1 MKKRMLEENYEGE
14 YNCYKNYKNK
24 GQINFWISDKN
35 GNEDSIFIKTEQL
48 EDETYKTHLDV
59 KEYNENF
66 YHKNGEVYLNLYSEN
81 KLNIEDLFERLKEE
95 YKEGSEVHYQKIL
108 EEFPTFKNP
117 YKVEG
122 DIKNTNSFIEL
133 KKCEDLYLSLSEDN
147 KYNGNVR
154 ETYRKCDTEDS
165 HSYSF
170 YSNEREEHCYEC
182 ILPNGNLSFEYKEKG
197 YPKFE
202 TDKMRFEIKGNQ
214 IKFNDMTPEEMV
226 KQGNFGNIHK
236 FNIKSDKDLEIVS
249 KRFYKKLNF
258 IMNNNT
264 GDIIKCRS
272 EIQEKIIKNFEK
284 SFNKIK
290 NQMLKQ
296 ENNKNSVLK

>member
-1 MKKRMLEENYEGE
+1 
-14 YNCYKNYKNK
+14 
-24 GQINFWISDKN
+24 
-35 GNEDSIFIKTEQL
+35 
-48 EDETYKTHLDV
+48 
-59 KEYNENF
+59 
-66 YHKNGEVYLNLYSEN
+66 
-81 KLNIEDLFERLKEE
+81 
-95 YKEGSEVHYQKIL
+95 
-108 EEFPTFKNP
+108 
-117 YKVEG
+117 
-122 DIKNTNSFIEL
+122 
-133 KKCEDLYLSLSEDN
+133 
-147 KYNGNVR
+147 
-154 ETYRKCDTEDS
+154 
-165 HSYSF
+165 
-170 YSNEREEHCYEC
+170 
-182 ILPNGNLSFEYKEKG
+182 
-197 YPKFE
+197 
-202 TDKMRFEIKGNQ
+202 
-214 IKFNDMTPEEMV
+214 MTPEEMV